1 MFRVERPFIVA
12 VTGGIGS
19 GKSAVSAR
27 LAELGVPVF
36 DADEVARQVVE
47 PGEVALAE
55 IVAVF
60 GPTVLQ
66 RDGQLDRA
74 ALRGMVFSDDT
85 AREQLNAIVHPRVHA
100 RLRALAHAPG
110 PAYVVVAIPLLAEAA
125 QRYEWLDRVVVVDVP
140 RAMQVERA
148 MARDGMDRA
157 TAERMLAAQT
167 ERSTRLALADDVIT
181 NDGPITALDTIVPRL
196 HALYQAHT
204 RKSVRA

>member
-1 MFRVERPFIVA
+1 MEKPFIVA

-19 GKSAVSAR
+19 GKSAVTAR
-27 LAELGVPVF
+27 LAEFGVPVF
-36 DADEVARQVVE
+36 DADTVARQIVE
-47 PGEVALAE
+47 PGEAALAE
-55 IVAVF
+55 IVAAF

-74 ALRGMVFSDDT
+74 ALRRLVFSDDN
-85 AREQLNAIVHPRVHA
+85 AREQLNAIVHPRVHT

-140 RAMQVERA
+140 RTIQIERA

-157 TAERMLAAQT
+157 AAERMLAAQA

-181 NDGPITALDTIVPRL
+181 NDGPIAALDSIVARL
-196 HALYQAHT
+196 HARFLVHT
-204 RKSVRA
+204 RKSLPA